1 MSTVAKSM
9 KKELYDKAGIP
20 SEIINLIDFYLPIR
34 GNMRRNRS
42 RAGSLK
48 PNEDG
53 NENESS
59 NKILKEIQTIDT
71 ETDFDDPKQV
81 DYDLLIKGLKILTE
95 DR

>member
-48 PNEDG
+48 PNEDS
-53 NENESS
+53 NEND